1 MTINQSNFDNTHRP
15 WQLVL
20 LLPNAQ
26 HHTIAHFR
34 NRQDADDHLRAIQ
47 RLARN
52 SQFQV
57 LFVPPDDSAHSDS

>member
-1 MTINQSNFDNTHRP
+1 MTIDHSNPDTHRP

-47 RLARN
+47 KLARN

-57 LFVPPDDSAHSDS
+57 LFVPPNDSTRSGS